1 VDSIESKDGD
11 ELRDLNELEERSL
24 YVIREAGQRFQR
36 LAALWS
42 TGKDSTV
49 LVALAR
55 KAFFGKVPFPLIHID
70 NGIDFPETYAL
81 RESLAREWG
90 LDVLVVRSEIKD
102 ELSGVRCCGSNKTDA
117 LKLLLD
123 ERGFDGLFVSIR
135 RDEHGIRGK
144 ERYFSPR
151 DREFRWDYQ
160 NQAPEIWDFVSQE
173 EDASHTRIHPL
184 LHWTE
189 LDIWRYIERERIPI
203 NPLYFARGGQR
214 YRSLG
219 CTQCTVAVDS
229 QATSVETILA
239 ELQATSTSE
248 RAGRMQDKEQE
259 HVMQRLRALGYM

>member
-1 VDSIESKDGD
+1 MNSLK
-11 ELRDLNELEERSL
+11 ELEEKSL
-24 YVIREAGQRFQR
+24 YTLREAGARFQN

-55 KAFFGKVPFPLIHID
+55 KAFFGRVPFPLIHID
-70 NGIDFPETYAL
+70 NGIDFPETYEL
-81 RESLAREWG
+81 RERLAKEWD
-90 LDVLVVRSEIKD
+90 LDVIVARSEIKD
-102 ELSGVRCCGSNKTDA
+102 ELSGIRCCGSNKTDA
-117 LKLLLD
+117 LKKLMD

-151 DREFRWDYQ
+151 DKEFRWNYK
-160 NQAPEIWDFVSQE
+160 NQSPEIWDFISQE
-173 EDASHTRIHPL
+173 ESASHIRIHPL

-189 LDIWRYIERERIPI
+189 LDMWLYIRQEGIPV
-203 NPLYFARGGQR
+203 NPLYFSRNGER

-219 CTQCTVAVDS
+219 CTQCTVAVES
-229 QATSVETILA
+229 NATTLDEIIE
-239 ELQATSTSE
+239 ELRTTKTSE

>member
-1 VDSIESKDGD
+1 MS
-11 ELRDLNELEERSL
+11 DLKELEEKSL
-24 YVIREAGQRFQR
+24 YILREAGARFKK

-55 KAFFGKVPFPLIHID
+55 KAFFGRVPFPLIHID
-70 NGIDFPETYAL
+70 NGIDFPETYEF
-81 RESLAREWG
+81 RERLAKEWG
-90 LDVLVVRSEIKD
+90 LNVLVAKSEIKD
-102 ELSGVRCCGSNKTDA
+102 DLSGIRCCGANKTEA
-117 LKLLLD
+117 LKKLFD
-123 ERGFDGLFVSIR
+123 EHGFDGLFVSIR

-151 DREFRWDYQ
+151 DEAFRWDYK
-160 NQAPEIWDFVSQE
+160 NQSPEIWDFISQE
-173 EDASHTRIHPL
+173 ESASHIRIHPL

-189 LDIWRYIERERIPI
+189 LDMWLYIQQEKIPL
-203 NPLYFARGGQR
+203 NSLYFARNGER

-219 CTQCTVAVDS
+219 CTQCTVGIPSDA
-229 QATSVETILA
+229 ATIEEIIE
-239 ELQATSTSE
+239 ELRTTTTSE